1 MLKYIVV
8 ALVTMV
14 IGGMMLAVPLATAT
28 ATPVDRTPS
37 SSAAPVAKVTVPKL
51 GCRRLDIAEDMLRSK
66 GLRYREVGGGLFGIV
81 VKSNWR
87 VVRQR
92 PAAGTRVA
100 RGTRVT
106 LYVARSC

>member
-1 MLKYIVV
+1 MLKYMVV

-14 IGGMMLAVPLATAT
+14 IGAMMLAVPLATAT
-28 ATPVDRTPS
+28 SVDRTPS
-37 SSAAPVAKVTVPKL
+37 SSAALVAKVTVPKL
-51 GCRRLDIAEDMLRSK
+51 GCRRLDIAEDMLRSRR
-66 GLRYREVGGGLFGIV
+66 LRYREVGGGLFGIV

-92 PAAGTRVA
+92 PTAGTRVA